1 MQKLGKKNVNHAL
14 LAKTVEPQRVE
25 RVETHF
31 KDDKNQAGRQ
41 KAEDDDDFNE
51 NPRVPQEFRVKR
63 VYRGEQRNRVGQQK
77 APTDVVQQGR
87 GAGGGT
93 ELGWRK
99 GFAVQRCARYGRK
112 R

>member
-1 MQKLGKKNVNHAL
+1 MAHLGTIKRKTQSVHKPKVDTNILSTTIKIQNKKNAMQKLGKKKCKSR
-14 LAKTVEPQRVE
+14 LAGKKRRVE

-63 VYRGEQRNRVGQQK
+63 V
-77 APTDVVQQGR
+77 
-87 GAGGGT
+87 
-93 ELGWRK
+93 
-99 GFAVQRCARYGRK
+99 
-112 R
+112 